1 MFDVLV
7 CRYVFASDIAPGR
20 HATDAALT
28 ARTSQTIARL
38 LDANRENDGV
48 LDADHRDD
56 DQHPASPPQ
65 TYVHVAPP
73 HTRVHKSK
81 PATPQLSPLA
91 ADNADAAAFRSARE
105 ETKLSPAKDMV
116 EADPR
121 FDENRWDNQFLG
133 PLLPMQVILQAAIS
147 MRP

>member
-1 MFDVLV
+1 VHHVLV

-38 LDANRENDGV
+38 LGANRENDGV

-56 DQHPASPPQ
+56 DHPSASPLQP
-65 TYVHVAPP
+65 YVHVAPP
-73 HTRVHKSK
+73 HTRVNKSK
-81 PATPQLSPLA
+81 PETAQLSPLA
-91 ADNADAAAFRSARE
+91 SDNADASAFRSARL
-105 ETKLSPAKDMV
+105 ETKLSPAKDVV

-121 FDENRWDNQFLG
+121 FDENRWDNEFLG
-133 PLLPMQVILQAAIS
+133 PLLPMQVVNARSYS
-147 MRP
+147 MCP